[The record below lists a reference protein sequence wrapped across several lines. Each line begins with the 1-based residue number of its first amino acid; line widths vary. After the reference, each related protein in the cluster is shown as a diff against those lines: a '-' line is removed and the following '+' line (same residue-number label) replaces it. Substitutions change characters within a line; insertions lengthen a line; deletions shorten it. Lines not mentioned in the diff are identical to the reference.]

1 MRNKKIIKFMSNT
14 GYYKQN
20 LTLAIPIMLSSLGQS
35 LVQMVDTIM
44 VGRLGTESLAAISFA
59 GSLTMNALVI
69 CMGIAMALTPLVGQ
83 SFARNETQRI
93 SILTQNS
100 LSLNTIVALL
110 VMSLL
115 FVLMPFLSIFG
126 QEPKIIELCKPYYIV
141 IVLSFLPM
149 MIFLSFKQFME
160 GIDNTKVAMTITISC
175 NVINIIF
182 NYLLIYGKFGFPA
195 LGLTGAG
202 ISTLISRF
210 LSPIAI
216 FIYIKRH
223 KIYSKYLHFFA
234 WKNFSKHIHRILL
247 QIGFPIAVQMFV
259 EMFALF
265 AIAVMMGW
273 ISSVHLAAFQIVNTM
288 ISTTFLAASG
298 ICSATTI
305 LVSHAFGVKNKKN
318 MRTHFLS
325 GWKMVV
331 LIMGCV
337 ALVYIFLG
345 RYIAMLFSD
354 DSQVI
359 NIAAQLFVVA
369 GFFQLF
375 DGTQVSGLAGLRGIN
390 DVFHPMIY
398 AVITYFFVAV
408 PIAYLF
414 GFVFCFP
421 SWSIFSAFLIALTL
435 AGVLYHT
442 RFYKKT
448 K

>member
-1 MRNKKIIKFMSNT
+1 MSNT

-35 LVQMVDTIM
+35 LVQMVDTLM
-44 VGRLGTESLAAISFA
+44 VGHLGTDSLAAISFA
-59 GSLTMNALVI
+59 GNLTMNALVI
-69 CMGIAMALTPLVGQ
+69 CMGIAMGLTPLVGQ
-83 SFARNETQRI
+83 SYARGEKFRI
-93 SILTQNS
+93 SVLTQNS
-100 LSLNTIVALL
+100 LSLNTLIALG
-110 VMSLL
+110 VMMLL
-115 FVLMPFLSIFG
+115 LILMPFLSIFG
-126 QEPKIIELCKPYYIV
+126 QEPKIIDLCKPYYFA

-160 GIDNTKVAMTITISC
+160 GLDNTKVAMIITISC
-175 NVINIIF
+175 NLINILF

-223 KIYSKYLHFFA
+223 KTYSQYLKLFD
-234 WKNFSKHIHRILL
+234 KKKFSLHIHNILL
-247 QIGFPIAVQMFV
+247 KIGFPIAIQMFV

-273 ISSVHLAAFQIVNTM
+273 ISSKHLAAFQIVNTM

-305 LVSHAFGVKNKKN
+305 LVSHAFGVKNKQE
-318 MRTHFLS
+318 MRKHFFS
-325 GWKMVV
+325 GWKMVIA
-331 LIMGCV
+331 IMGCV
-337 ALVYIFLG
+337 AVVYVFLG

-354 DSQVI
+354 DLQVI

-369 GFFQLF
+369 GLFQLF
-375 DGTQVSGLAGLRGIN
+375 DGTQVSGLAGLRGMG
-390 DVFHPMIY
+390 DVLHPMIY
-398 AVITYFFVAV
+398 AIVTYFFIAV

-421 SWSIFSAFLIALTL
+421 AWAIFSSFLIALAIVGL
-435 AGVLYHT
+435 LYHT
-442 RFYKKT
+442 RFYKFSK
-448 K
+448 